1 MELSR
6 NNRCAIWNC
15 FENNQN
21 FISLRAFVQIL
32 VDRFWKYYENQKIS
46 DWKIEQHHHYFSMD
60 NAASIEM
67 ELEVPS
73 DKITIVSV
81 SLILLN
87 GENELNFLLGF
98 DCSCRERPLIYREQ
112 RIVY

>member
-1 MELSR
+1 
-6 NNRCAIWNC
+6 
-15 FENNQN
+15 
-21 FISLRAFVQIL
+21 
-32 VDRFWKYYENQKIS
+32 
-46 DWKIEQHHHYFSMD
+46 MD

-98 DCSCRERPLIYREQ
+98 DCSYRERPLIYREQ